1 MFMIR
6 PAASVALFTLVL
18 AAACSDAASPVPPS
32 QNMLFAIGGEGS
44 SIFVVDPLVGKL
56 IARPGPLPI
65 AKISPVLSGD
75 SSTVFFVGADQR
87 GAAIYALVATSLRL
101 TKWLDIDSPAS
112 RHMLDGIWLRGSEL
126 GSVPGDKYLYTVAYI
141 SDPTQTLPSDAGR
154 IAVLDTG
161 TRHVVGTVGPLN
173 VRERGIAALPPGPAA
188 PHGALLAIGTR
199 LRTDGPSLD
208 TLFVIDPVTRDVID
222 SALVT
227 PPVARP
233 GGTLVGI
240 IASPDGRHVYLQ
252 HRDGILYGYDLLTRQ
267 IIGPAPLPGQPSN
280 IAIAPDG
287 SRLYAVYGGAPMIFI
302 PAADSIEVLDAM
314 SLSVLP
320 PISLLDQAAIGG
332 EPPLVHSV
340 VVSPDGQWLYLADG
354 AARQP
359 LRVLTVDL
367 ASGKIVRVIPLGD
380 SGGVELLVGR

>member
-1 MFMIR
+1 MIR
-6 PAASVALFTLVL
+6 PIVL
-18 AAACSDAASPVPPS
+18 IVLLGLGPAAACSDAAGPPS
-32 QNMLFAIGGEGS
+32 PLHDVLFAVGGEGS
-44 SIFVVDPLVGKL
+44 SIFVVDPLAGKL
-56 IARPGPLPI
+56 IAHPGPLPI
-65 AKISPVLSGD
+65 AKIAPVLSGD

-87 GAAIYALVATSLRL
+87 GAAIYALDAGSLRL
-101 TKWLDIDSPAS
+101 KKWLDIDSPAA
-112 RHMLDGIWLRGSEL
+112 RRMLDGIWLRGSEL
-126 GSVPGDKYLYTVAYI
+126 GTVPGDKYLYTVAYN
-141 SDPTQTLPSDAGR
+141 SDPTQTLPPDASR

-161 TRHVVGTVGPLN
+161 TRHVVGTIAPLS
-173 VRERGIAALPPGPAA
+173 VKERGFAALPPGPVA

-208 TLFVIDPVTRDVID
+208 TLFVIDPATHDVID

-267 IIGPAPLPGQPSN
+267 VIGPAPLPGRPSN
-280 IAIAPDG
+280 IAITPDG

-302 PAADSIEVLDAM
+302 PAADSIEVLDAT
-314 SLSVLP
+314 SLAVLP

-332 EPPLVHSV
+332 APPLVHSV

-359 LRVLTVDL
+359 LRVLVMDR

-380 SGGVELLVGR
+380 TGGVELLVGR